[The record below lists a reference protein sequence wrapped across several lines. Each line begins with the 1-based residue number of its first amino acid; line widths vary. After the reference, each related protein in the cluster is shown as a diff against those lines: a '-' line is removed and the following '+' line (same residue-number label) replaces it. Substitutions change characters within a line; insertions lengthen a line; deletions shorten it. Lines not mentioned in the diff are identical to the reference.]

1 MIATIA
7 NISKS
12 EIDYKAKM
20 EKNNNNLEVID
31 LRIIIKKIWAKRK
44 LYYIVLPIVFVLSC
58 AYILC
63 IPRTY
68 TSSLS
73 LAPEVNNS
81 SNIGGTLGSLASS
94 FGIDLGN
101 METTDAINPML
112 YPDLMEDNG
121 FVVGLFDIKVTTEDG
136 SVKCSY
142 YDYLTKHQ
150 EYTFWAKGFGYI
162 KKLIQE
168 KQATGVSKKIN
179 PYMLSKKQDD
189 VASAIRKN
197 ITINIDKKTAV
208 ITISTEAQDPLIC
221 KTIADSVKERL
232 QVYITNYRTR
242 KARVD
247 EQYYKTLMTEAKH
260 EYEKARQR
268 YGSYADANTDVQL
281 ASLQSKQD
289 DMENDM
295 QLKYNAYSAMVTQY
309 QAAKAKVQ
317 ERTPAFTV
325 VKGAAV
331 PIKPSGPKRLIFVIG
346 MCFVATL
353 ILSLYSIKDIIIHE

>member
-1 MIATIA
+1 
-7 NISKS
+7 
-12 EIDYKAKM
+12 M
-20 EKNNNNLEVID
+20 EEKKNDIEVID
-31 LRIIIKKIWAKRK
+31 LRIIVSKIWAKKK
-44 LYYIVLPIVFVLSC
+44 LYYIALPIVFVLSC
-58 AYILC
+58 TYILC

-73 LAPEVNNS
+73 LAPEMNNS
-81 SNIGGTLGSLASS
+81 SNLGGTIGSLASS

-112 YPDLMEDNG
+112 YPDLMDDNG
-121 FVVGLFDIKVTTEDG
+121 FVVDLFNIKVATADG
-136 SVKCSY
+136 KVKCSY
-142 YDYLTKHQ
+142 YDYITKHQ
-150 EYTFWAKGFGYI
+150 DYPFWAKCVGAI
-162 KKLIQE
+162 KSLFAENEANIKNSST
-168 KQATGVSKKIN
+168 KFN

-189 VASAIRKN
+189 VVSAIRKS
-197 ITINIDKKTAV
+197 ISISIDKKTAV

-221 KTIADSVKERL
+221 KTLADSLKERL
-232 QVYITNYRTR
+232 QVFITNYRTS

-247 EQYYKTLMTEAKH
+247 EQYYKALVAETKH
-260 EYEKARQR
+260 DYEKARQL

-281 ASLQSKQD
+281 TSMKAKQE

-331 PIKPSGPKRLIFVIG
+331 PIKPSGPKRMIFVAGMLIFTFIILTL
-346 MCFVATL
+346 FV
-353 ILSLYSIKDIIIHE
+353 IKDDLLGKVNTKE

>member
-1 MIATIA
+1 
-7 NISKS
+7 
-12 EIDYKAKM
+12 M

-31 LRIIIKKIWAKRK
+31 LRIIIKKICSKRK

-73 LAPEVNNS
+73 LAPEVNNN

-121 FVVGLFDIKVTTEDG
+121 FVVGLFDIKVKTKDG
-136 SVKCSY
+136 NVKCSY

-162 KKLIQE
+162 KKLFQE
-168 KQATGVSKKIN
+168 KKATRVSKKIN
-179 PYMLSKKQDD
+179 PYILSKKQDD

-331 PIKPSGPKRLIFVIG
+331 PIKAAKPKRMLFVLG
-346 MCFVATL
+346 MLVL
-353 ILSLYSIKDIIIHE
+353 GIILSSLYIIKDDLLGKVNS

>member
-1 MIATIA
+1 
-7 NISKS
+7 
-12 EIDYKAKM
+12 M
-20 EKNNNNLEVID
+20 ENNNNNLEIID
-31 LRIIIKKIWAKRK
+31 LRIIMKKIWAKRK
-44 LYYIVLPIVFVLSC
+44 LYFIVLPIVFVLSC

-81 SNIGGTLGSLASS
+81 SNLGGTLGSLASS

-101 METTDAINPML
+101 LETTDAINPML

-121 FVVGLFDIKVTTEDG
+121 FVVGLFDIMVTTEDG
-136 SVKCSY
+136 SVKCNY

-150 EYTFWAKGFGYI
+150 KYTLWAKGLGYI
-162 KKLIQE
+162 KQLFQE
-168 KQATGVSKKIN
+168 KKATGGSKNIN
-179 PYMLSKKQDD
+179 PYMLSKKQND
-189 VASAIRKN
+189 VASTIRKN
-197 ITINIDKKTAV
+197 ITITIDKKTAV

-232 QVYITNYRTR
+232 QVYITNYRTS

-295 QLKYNAYSAMVTQY
+295 QLKYNSYSAMVTQY

-325 VKGAAV
+325 VQGAAV
-331 PIKPSGPKRLIFVIG
+331 PIKAAKPKRMIFVLG
-346 MCFVATL
+346 MLALAFFVTTFVIIRKDLHFTL
-353 ILSLYSIKDIIIHE
+353 